1 MSFPHRAVLGAF
13 ALSIASCTTKDQPSA
28 PPVFGGQGAVVAAPK
43 EMPLPPAEPTSETT
57 GPCSDV
63 AASDVSLL
71 DDFEDGDN
79 KLFKGFQREGWWFV
93 ATDST
98 EGSKVRP
105 PAGKFAPERLPKDK
119 ASKDNLFAGHFS
131 AEGQKEWGV
140 VWGTTLRWVSQGV
153 RCPLNASSFGGIR
166 FRAKGPGSITV
177 KFGIPATTPA
187 EGDGACKQKCYDFHA
202 KLVILSDRWDAYE
215 VHFDRV
221 QQGGWGTDARFDPSR
236 LMSLNFAAGPKD
248 LPVDLWV
255 DDIEFLPLP
264 KSGASAPSDHAKEK

>member
-43 EMPLPPAEPTSETT
+43 EMPLPPAEPTADPA
-57 GPCSDV
+57 GPCSAV
-63 AASDVSLL
+63 AASDVALL
-71 DDFEDGDN
+71 DDFEDGDS

-93 ATDST
+93 ATDNT

-105 PAGKFAPERLPKDK
+105 PAGKFEPERLPKDK
-119 ASKDNLFAGHFS
+119 ASKDNLFAAHFS

-140 VWGTTLRWVSQGV
+140 VWGTTLRWVKEGV

-166 FRAKGPGSITV
+166 FRAKGPGRITV
-177 KFGIPATTPA
+177 KFGTPATTPA

-221 QQGGWGTDARFDPSR
+221 QQGGWGTDARFDSSR

-248 LPVDLWV
+248 LPVDFWV

-264 KSGASAPSDHAKEK
+264 AAGASALTDHARDK